1 MTRFIEIIKN
11 TLILKKQALE
21 VELEEDIN
29 TKEGKVQERVDKCM
43 QTLKSITDIN
53 NIEQTL
59 ESYINNNNKQ

>member
-21 VELEEDIN
+21 VELEENIN
-29 TKEGKVQERVDKCM
+29 TTEGNIQERVDTCVK
-43 QTLKSITDIN
+43 TLESITDIN
-53 NIEQTL
+53 NIQKTL

>member
-21 VELEEDIN
+21 VELEENIN
-29 TKEGKVQERVDKCM
+29 TTEGNVQERVDKCVK
-43 QTLKSITDIN
+43 TLESITDIN
-53 NIEQTL
+53 NIQKTL